1 MNIFNFGATNVDTL
15 PTKVAF
21 GFTLAEVLITL
32 GIIGVV
38 AAITIPNL
46 MANNKAKKLRSQF
59 LKSYSTV
66 QQVFKLMEADDV
78 STDPSSY
85 NRNEGYMFYR
95 TFKTYLA
102 GSTDCYGKKSIP
114 CYDFNTDKYKNLN
127 GKSTIWRYY
136 FDDGQILLQDGTL
149 LLFEQPSGEGAL
161 HIWIFVDINGVKEPP
176 NRLGYDLFL
185 FYFAEGELKTMGDK
199 GTPMTDNT
207 KYCSLSSTQSFNGA
221 TCAHRAKTEADYFN
235 WVVKNVK

>member
-1 MNIFNFGATNVDTL
+1 MNIFSAARVDMP
-15 PTKVAF
+15 PTKANF

-85 NRNEGYMFYR
+85 NRNEGNMFYK

-102 GSTDCYGKKSIP
+102 GATDCYRQKSIP
-114 CYDFNTDKYKNLN
+114 CYDFNSEKYKNLN
-127 GKSTIWRYY
+127 GTAAVMKYY
-136 FDDGQILLQDGTL
+136 FDDGEILLQDGTL
-149 LLFEQPSGEGAL
+149 LLFEQPAGENVGK
-161 HIWIFVDINGVKEPP
+161 IWIFVDINGVKEPP

-185 FYFAEGELKTMGDK
+185 FYFADGELKTMGDK
-199 GTPMTDNT
+199 GTPITDDT
-207 KYCSLSSTQSFNGA
+207 RYCSLSNTSGLNGA
-221 TCAHRAKTEADYFN
+221 TCAHRAKTESDYFN

>member
-1 MNIFNFGATNVDTL
+1 MNIFNFGAKHVDLL
-15 PTKVAF
+15 PTKVKF

-46 MANNKAKKLRSQF
+46 MTNNKAKKLRSQF
-59 LKSYSTV
+59 LKSYTTV

-85 NRNEGYMFYR
+85 NRNNGDMFYR

-127 GKSTIWRYY
+127 NTAAVWKYY

-199 GTPMTDNT
+199 GTPMTDND
-207 KYCSLSSTQSFNGA
+207 KYCSLSSTNGINGA